1 MDLLVLSAADVRAVL
16 GYAECAEAMRDA
28 LTALAAGR
36 AQQPLRTVFRPVGAA
51 GLVGLMPA
59 YLAEDGGA
67 AAYGL
72 KALCITP
79 GNPAAGLDTHQGVVL
94 LSDGRTGE
102 PVGFLNAS
110 AVTEIR
116 TAAVSVIATELL
128 ARPAAATL
136 AVIGSGVQARAHIL
150 ALDQARPITE
160 IRVASRGPES
170 ADRLAAS
177 LRAQTRARVRACPSA
192 REAVTGADIIVTAT
206 SSASPVLHRDWI
218 APGTHIN
225 AVGACVPHARE
236 LDTRTVAE
244 AVLFADRRDSLLA
257 ESGDYRLA
265 AADGA
270 IGPEQVRGELGE
282 ILLGAAPGRLTED
295 EITVFESLGL
305 AVEDLAA
312 AALAYRK
319 ASEARAAGGTVGTLV
334 QF

>member
-1 MDLLVLSAADVRAVL
+1 M
-16 GYAECAEAMRDA
+16 
-28 LTALAAGR
+28 
-36 AQQPLRTVFRPVGAA
+36 
-51 GLVGLMPA
+51 
-59 YLAEDGGA
+59 
-67 AAYGL
+67 
-72 KALCITP
+72 
-79 GNPAAGLDTHQGVVL
+79 
-94 LSDGRTGE
+94 
-102 PVGFLNAS
+102 
-110 AVTEIR
+110 
-116 TAAVSVIATELL
+116 
-128 ARPAAATL
+128 
-136 AVIGSGVQARAHIL
+136 
-150 ALDQARPITE
+150 
-160 IRVASRGPES
+160 
-170 ADRLAAS
+170 
-177 LRAQTRARVRACPSA
+177 
-192 REAVTGADIIVTAT
+192 
-206 SSASPVLHRDWI
+206 LHRDWI